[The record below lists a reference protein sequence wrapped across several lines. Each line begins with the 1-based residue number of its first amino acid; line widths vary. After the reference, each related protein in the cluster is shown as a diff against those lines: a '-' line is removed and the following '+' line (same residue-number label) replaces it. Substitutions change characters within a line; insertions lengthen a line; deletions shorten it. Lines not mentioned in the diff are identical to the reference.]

1 MVGTPHASGK
11 LAHARLPTA
20 RFGDD
25 YMGMVTAPTKWTVAM
40 VQALPDDS
48 NRYEIIDG
56 ELFVTP
62 APTWN
67 HQGALAVL
75 FHVVYTYVRA
85 NAIGHALFAPADI
98 EFSEQ
103 TLVQPD
109 LFVTPRV
116 GGRKPERW
124 EEVRSLL
131 LAVEVLSP
139 SSARADRRVKRRLY
153 QRFFVPEYWVVDV
166 DARLVE
172 RWRPED
178 ERPEILVDILE
189 WQPESGCAPLSIDL
203 ADYFAEVLGE

>member
-1 MVGTPHASGK
+1 
-11 LAHARLPTA
+11 
-20 RFGDD
+20 
-25 YMGMVTAPTKWTVAM
+25 MGMVTAPTKWTVAM
-40 VQALPDDS
+40 VQALPDDG

-67 HQGALAVL
+67 HQDALAVL
-75 FHVVYTYVRA
+75 FQRVYAYVRE
-85 NAIGHALFAPADI
+85 NAIGCALFAPADI

-116 GGRKPERW
+116 GGRKPKRW

-153 QRFFVPEYWVVDV
+153 QRFVVPEYWVVDV

-172 RWRPED
+172 RWRPDD
-178 ERPEILVDILE
+178 ERPEILSDVLK
-189 WQPESGCAPLSIDL
+189 WQPDRGCAPLLIDL
-203 ADYFAEVLGE
+203 PAYFAEVLEE